1 MNELEFEQERLSGE
15 RTWEWV
21 IGEGMTSGWLRTDL
35 VAENRTCLLWNC
47 HFAYSC
53 GSSSWRDL
61 WLTGSNRVSLT
72 CLRILLM
79 CLRRERLKRV
89 WMMVS
94 PGMKHCTSST
104 LTVEAC
110 CGKPYSRVAWC
121 RREVSYWSRLPGWV
135 LRRLYFLFELH
146 RFLLSC
152 IGCSLCCRRRER
164 PTKSHGSPCCLQF
177 HQDDAFIC
185 DSSQCNWSEVGES
198 VPEALGQSSCWQL
211 ELWTRR
217 ADMFCSQRGR
227 RSASMC

>member
-21 IGEGMTSGWLRTDL
+21 IGQGMTSGCLRTDI
-35 VAENRTCLLWNC
+35 VAENRTCLLWIC

-61 WLTGSNRVSLT
+61 RLTGSNRVSLK
-72 CLRILLM
+72 CLRILLI
-79 CLRRERLKRV
+79 CLRREGVDDGLSRYE
-89 WMMVS
+89 
-94 PGMKHCTSST
+94 T
-104 LTVEAC
+104 LHVFDFNC
-110 CGKPYSRVAWC
+110 WGLGKPYSRVARC

-152 IGCSLCCRRRER
+152 VEATQCSLCCRRRER

-177 HQDDAFIC
+177 HQDGAFIC
-185 DSSQCNWSEVGES
+185 DSS
-198 VPEALGQSSCWQL
+198 
-211 ELWTRR
+211 
-217 ADMFCSQRGR
+217 
-227 RSASMC
+227 